1 MFSIYESII
10 GCLEAH
16 GKSIEDIE
24 WVGSND
30 FSIPLDNFLKLA
42 TTTEENEWEDDVP
55 CDLVIVGNDF
65 GLSVGMRVVV
75 LFTHGGSSSSFPKS
89 LPRNIKSRL

>member
-42 TTTEENEWEDDVP
+42 KTTEENEWEDDVP
-55 CDLVIVGNDF
+55 SDLVIVGNDF
-65 GLSVGMRVVV
+65 WIERQYESDASVYAWWNSG
-75 LFTHGGSSSSFPKS
+75 SFPQS